1 MDRRVNV
8 IEDVLTQLTLN
19 EHRQKLS
26 CELSGGN
33 KRKLSVAIA
42 ILGSPP
48 IVLLDEPSSGMDPEA
63 RRFMWSL
70 IERISQRDQKSAV
83 VLTTHSME
91 EAEALST
98 KMGIMV
104 TGGSLRCFGSSQHI
118 KNKFATGYE
127 IEIKIRRPDEAELD
141 QYKTDLDLHGNL
153 TSQVH
158 IKRAKPR
165 GIDVQILNQI
175 RKDGIGSDLFLEG
188 LANDGEV
195 RMHAL
200 VSYCF
205 AQSNGFK
212 IIKYLCKHF
221 EFVQMLEHCGG
232 YYKLRVPK
240 SSTKSIG
247 YLFGMI
253 ETVKQVFNISE
264 YGVAQTSLEEIF
276 QTFAKQRIDD
286 KVAFTFK
293 VGAND

>member
-1 MDRRVNV
+1 MNV

-104 TGGSLRCFGSSQHI
+104 TGGSLRCFGSS
-118 KNKFATGYE
+118 
-127 IEIKIRRPDEAELD
+127 
-141 QYKTDLDLHGNL
+141 
-153 TSQVH
+153 
-158 IKRAKPR
+158 
-165 GIDVQILNQI
+165 
-175 RKDGIGSDLFLEG
+175 
-188 LANDGEV
+188 
-195 RMHAL
+195 
-200 VSYCF
+200 
-205 AQSNGFK
+205 
-212 IIKYLCKHF
+212 
-221 EFVQMLEHCGG
+221 
-232 YYKLRVPK
+232 
-240 SSTKSIG
+240 
-247 YLFGMI
+247 
-253 ETVKQVFNISE
+253 
-264 YGVAQTSLEEIF
+264 
-276 QTFAKQRIDD
+276 
-286 KVAFTFK
+286 
-293 VGAND
+293 